1 MNLSPQQCE
10 RFYRIWFALL
20 HYVNQRRH
28 IAPDFPEVA
37 GQANIDPADAVR
49 IRDVLWTDDALRE
62 SFIATNP
69 NGLSPEDL
77 ALVASWRYRIVGKF
91 FCLRHLKKYSVF
103 LSEAKEQAPAHAY
116 GVLGLISP
124 IEDVMGPSSILP
136 VYAEAVLLPFEGQ
149 ITYDGL
155 PTLYRVSFG
164 PGFRASLNEA
174 YRNAQE
180 REGIITTL
188 EPSTTPTDLK
198 KVHDEILARNKK
210 ILNAFQ
216 KDLLARKLSYTM
228 TEKHVGNID
237 AFARTY
243 LLAQEPPRGL
253 LDISLSDVQAYLN
266 TQTDST
272 TKTSFKRFVRFLDE
286 TGRMDYDQV
295 APLGAFLKH
304 GGD

>member
-20 HYVNQRRH
+20 HYVNKQRH
-28 IAPDFPEVA
+28 IAPNFPEVA

-49 IRDVLWTDDALRE
+49 IRDVLWDNDALRE

-69 NGLSPEDL
+69 VGLSPEDL
-77 ALVASWRYRIVGKF
+77 ALVASWRYRVVGKF
-91 FCLRHLKKYSVF
+91 FCLRHLKKYSIF
-103 LSEAKEQAPAHAY
+103 LSEAKGQLPAHAY
-116 GVLGLISP
+116 GVVGLISP
-124 IEDVMGPSSILP
+124 IEDVMGPGSILP

-155 PTLYRVSFG
+155 PTLYSVSFG
-164 PGFRASLNEA
+164 PGFRAGLNEA

-198 KVHDEILARNKK
+198 KIHDAILARNKK
-210 ILNAFQ
+210 IVNAFQ

-228 TEKHVGNID
+228 AEKHVGTID
-237 AFARTY
+237 TFARTC
-243 LLAQEPPRGL
+243 LLAQNPPRGL
-253 LDISLSDVQAYLN
+253 LETTLADVQAYLS
-266 TQTDST
+266 TPTDST

-295 APLGAFLKH
+295 APLHDFLKH
-304 GGD
+304 SGD